1 MLEGLGDM
9 FFLLLLPPAIT
20 TTPFFALI
28 AAIAINLYHYFSFG
42 LLYQIGRFARAVLVT
57 FCALVDM
64 LPLIASHG
72 LGFAHFWGRQ
82 HERLMRWEVFR
93 CPTSISGRLRIKSP
107 YLPHADGPTTGVDAR
122 VACSQPCS
130 GAAGS
135 HCRHGRAVPV
145 HSTFLLS
152 FG

>member
-9 FFLLLLPPAIT
+9 FLLLLLSIPLLLL
-20 TTPFFALI
+20 PFFALI
-28 AAIAINLYHYFSFG
+28 AAIATNYYRYFLFG
-42 LLYQIGRFARAVLVT
+42 LLDQIGRFARALMVT
-57 FCALVDM
+57 FCPLVDT
-64 LPLIASHG
+64 LPLIVSHG
-72 LGFAHFWGRQ
+72 LGFTAFWGRQ

-107 YLPHADGPTTGVDAR
+107 YLPHADGPTTGVYAR